1 MDPSGIV
8 EQPSWQA
15 EEGAE
20 RIGARSA
27 GKWERCGETE
37 RFYEHVTFSSANAQS
52 RSPSAVD
59 GRMVMRRVGAQF
71 RNDGGA
77 CTIEVEMLMCT
88 AVRATGP
95 TQRVEDYHR

>member
-1 MDPSGIV
+1 M
-8 EQPSWQA
+8 
-15 EEGAE
+15 GAVRRNRAVLRTCDVQLRE
-20 RIGARSA
+20 RA
-27 GKWERCGETE
+27 
-37 RFYEHVTFSSANAQS
+37 VAQS

-77 CTIEVEMLMCT
+77 CTIEVEMLMYT

-95 TQRVEDYHR
+95 TQRVEDYHQ